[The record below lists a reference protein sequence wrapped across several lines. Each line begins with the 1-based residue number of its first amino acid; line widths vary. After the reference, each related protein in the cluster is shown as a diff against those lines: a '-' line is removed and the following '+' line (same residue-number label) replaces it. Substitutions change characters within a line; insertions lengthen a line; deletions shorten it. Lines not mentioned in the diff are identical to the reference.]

1 MANTEPT
8 YICLQNMHRF
18 EVEIARQKSSNL
30 ESGFAAHFQEC
41 WVMAKGEKSAF
52 LWYWM
57 ALKESISADILLTEE
72 IKIPVAKTR
81 SNRSRYI

>member
-1 MANTEPT
+1 
-8 YICLQNMHRF
+8 
-18 EVEIARQKSSNL
+18 
-30 ESGFAAHFQEC
+30 
-41 WVMAKGEKSAF
+41 MAKGEKSAF

-81 SNRSRYI
+81 SDRSRYI

>member
-1 MANTEPT
+1 
-8 YICLQNMHRF
+8 
-18 EVEIARQKSSNL
+18 
-30 ESGFAAHFQEC
+30 
-41 WVMAKGEKSAF
+41 MAKGEKSAF

-81 SNRSRYI
+81 SNRSRYIKILEPERGALNKP